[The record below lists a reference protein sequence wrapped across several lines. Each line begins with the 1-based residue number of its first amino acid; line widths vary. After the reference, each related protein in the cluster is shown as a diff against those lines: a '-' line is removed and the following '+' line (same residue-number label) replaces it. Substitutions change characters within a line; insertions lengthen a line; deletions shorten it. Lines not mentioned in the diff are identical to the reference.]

1 MPVASLTAATFTPAR
16 TAPLGSA
23 TRPRMRPPV
32 PWAVSHVGT
41 MREITRR
48 RQTAVER
55 ARSDGMKPPNILG
68 RSFCSKAI
76 ACVQPQPCYNPARLE
91 KSNAHCQEEKRTASH
106 RKLECRSARTMSS
119 SNAEPYLKIGDVARR
134 VGVSPSVI
142 RSWESVGLTRPRR
155 TESKYRL
162 YTADDVRLLKRAR
175 FLRKVRGLNAAAI
188 VELLRREG
196 RARPAL
202 DGSAGAIGT
211 HLRQLRAKR
220 KLSLAQV
227 AQAVNLSVGFLSA
240 LERSQMSGSVGTLRK
255 LTRFYKTNILDF
267 FDANGASTRQVRP
280 AQRKVLEAGPGVRME
295 LLAWGNTVMEPH
307 LFRVAPEAGS
317 GDSYTHEGEE
327 FLYVLRGEL
336 TIMLENEEYR
346 LKAGDSFYFES
357 ATPHH
362 WRNPG
367 RAETWVLWVN
377 TPPTFWVPLP
387 NIRCDADREGS
398 A

>member
-1 MPVASLTAATFTPAR
+1 M
-16 TAPLGSA
+16 G
-23 TRPRMRPPV
+23 
-32 PWAVSHVGT
+32 
-41 MREITRR
+41 
-48 RQTAVER
+48 
-55 ARSDGMKPPNILG
+55 
-68 RSFCSKAI
+68 
-76 ACVQPQPCYNPARLE
+76 
-91 KSNAHCQEEKRTASH
+91 
-106 RKLECRSARTMSS
+106 S

-255 LTRFYKTNILDF
+255 LARFYKTNILDF
-267 FDANGASTRQVRP
+267 FDANGASGRQVRP
-280 AQRKVLEAGPGVRME
+280 TQRKVLQAGPGVRME

-336 TIMLENEEYR
+336 TITLEKEEYR

-357 ATPHH
+357 ATPHR
-362 WRNPG
+362 WKNPG
-367 RAETWVLWVN
+367 RAETCLLWVN
-377 TPPTFWVPLP
+377 TPPTF
-387 NIRCDADREGS
+387 
-398 A
+398 